1 MAAENTA
8 RQIRQLL
15 NEHLGEKSG
24 QTPEQVGALRER
36 GGALK
41 NVEENA
47 QARSVA
53 NRMAQSMS
61 PFQATSL
68 KSFLLRSGQSLLGG
82 PEAIANRGFRS
93 ALGKVPAGTPTELP
107 NFQLQPPGGA
117 TPPPT
122 FSPASR
128 VAGPEP
134 LAPPPIRQGP
144 QAPSFSPPPVR
155 GGALPQ
161 RFAAPPIRYPEQ
173 APEVPAPPVRMPPGR
188 QKFSPP
194 AVREGRTFN
203 SRTGKYE

>member
-1 MAAENTA
+1 MNEALNAANEESGPIHQEGPNAFDRTRVMAAENTA

-82 PEAIANRGFRS
+82 PEAIANRGFPGS

-107 NFQLQPPGGA
+107 NFNFSLLVVRLLLLHFRQLA
-117 TPPPT
+117 
-122 FSPASR
+122 
-128 VAGPEP
+128 E
-134 LAPPPIRQGP
+134 
-144 QAPSFSPPPVR
+144 
-155 GGALPQ
+155 
-161 RFAAPPIRYPEQ
+161 
-173 APEVPAPPVRMPPGR
+173 
-188 QKFSPP
+188 
-194 AVREGRTFN
+194 
-203 SRTGKYE
+203 